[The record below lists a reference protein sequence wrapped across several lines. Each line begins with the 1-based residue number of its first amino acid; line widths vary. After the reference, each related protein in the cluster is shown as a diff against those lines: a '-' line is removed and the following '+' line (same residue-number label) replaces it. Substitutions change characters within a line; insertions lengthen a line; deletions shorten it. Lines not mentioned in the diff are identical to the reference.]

1 MLSGTHGYYLKHGA
15 GRLFGPGPHL
25 PPLALQPPHP
35 LLPPLG
41 PHCSS
46 SLLEQ
51 PGGDQ
56 ETKEVTVEHRGQYM
70 DLELD
75 GFGGGF
81 SLGLGLLVGLVLLAL
96 ALLLNLRRI
105 SDRG

>member
-1 MLSGTHGYYLKHGA
+1 MGLGAYLD
-15 GRLFGPGPHL
+15 
-25 PPLALQPPHP
+25 LALIF
-35 LLPPLG
+35 LLLRF
-41 PHCSS
+41 
-46 SLLEQ
+46 SLLILFFLHLALIALAHFWNNQ
-51 PGGDQ
+51 VVDDQ

-96 ALLLNLRRI
+96 ALLLNLRGMI
-105 SDRG
+105 DEG

>member
-1 MLSGTHGYYLKHGA
+1 MGLGAYLD
-15 GRLFGPGPHL
+15 
-25 PPLALQPPHP
+25 LALIF
-35 LLPPLG
+35 LLLRF
-41 PHCSS
+41 
-46 SLLEQ
+46 SLLILFFLHLALIALAHFWNNQ
-51 PGGDQ
+51 VVGDQ

-96 ALLLNLRRI
+96 ALLLNLRGI
-105 SDRG
+105 IDKG